1 MTTVVGR
8 RGDLELAHAVRLSS
22 PLAAI
27 FVLLR
32 PPDLREN
39 DWLSALSGP
48 NRNNHLNLR
57 NSRRRIDLT
66 LFSQKL
72 PFFSMLQLIWY
83 FSRIKSFFTT
93 PFHDKF
99 IDWPLQTP
107 KLVDFDLYFLSRL
120 NI

>member
-39 DWLSALSGP
+39 DWFCALSGA

-57 NSRRRIDLT
+57 NSRRRIDLPF
-66 LFSQKL
+66 FSQKL
-72 PFFSMLQLIWY
+72 PFFPMLQLNWY
-83 FSRIKSFFTT
+83 FSRMIFFTT
-93 PFHDKF
+93 PCHEKF
-99 IDWPLQTP
+99 KQDFS
-107 KLVDFDLYFLSRL
+107 KLDH
-120 NI
+120 